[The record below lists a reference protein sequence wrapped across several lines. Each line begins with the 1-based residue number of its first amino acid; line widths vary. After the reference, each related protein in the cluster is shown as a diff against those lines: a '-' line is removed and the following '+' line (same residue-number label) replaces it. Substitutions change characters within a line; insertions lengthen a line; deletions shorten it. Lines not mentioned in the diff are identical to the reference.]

1 MGREWLYDLLESS
14 GRHCCCAYHS
24 LHRHQKYPFRAVIK
38 FFAVSQFSKG
48 RCFPNPIAGRK
59 LKEKTKMP
67 VSIQIPLEVFGYGF
81 IISFFMAALIKA
93 LMFII
98 KKVTKS

>member
-1 MGREWLYDLLESS
+1 MS
-14 GRHCCCAYHS
+14 A
-24 LHRHQKYPFRAVIK
+24 
-38 FFAVSQFSKG
+38 
-48 RCFPNPIAGRK
+48 
-59 LKEKTKMP
+59 
-67 VSIQIPLEVFGYGF
+67 SIQIPLEVFGYGF